1 MTRDQ
6 PTTCCYCGDV
16 ILPSD
21 VAVYRLNGAWECTGC
36 NGPEY
41 NSCADEDNDEDN
53 DEVTP

>member
-21 VAVYRLNGAWECTGC
+21 VAVYRYGAAWECAAC
-36 NGPEY
+36 NEPEAD
-41 NSCADEDNDEDN
+41 SCAGDDDEET
-53 DEVTP
+53 EVTP